1 MTDNN
6 CENCFYGDYS
16 ADDDPCNSC
25 CADSMGGKD
34 MYSKWVAV
42 DVFKN
47 IDNKHGEAMV
57 ARQIPKP
64 QYDPEQ
70 VAFNNIAGQRR
81 INTGAIAGATGVKYD
96 QDKPQWSLLPFK
108 ALKEVVDVLTYGAKK
123 YAPDNWKKVP
133 NAKQRYIDAGFRHF
147 TAYAAGEKLDPETGK
162 SHLAHALCCLLYLLA
177 FEIGEDRG

>member
-6 CENCFYGDYS
+6 CENCFYGDYPVG
-16 ADDDPCNSC
+16 AEPCDSC
-25 CADSMGGKD
+25 CANSVSGKD
-34 MYSKWVAV
+34 MYTKWVAV

-47 IDNKHGEAMV
+47 IDNHGEAM
-57 ARQIPKP
+57 
-64 QYDPEQ
+64 
-70 VAFNNIAGQRR
+70 AGRV
-81 INTGAIAGATGVKYD
+81 TGVKYD
-96 QDKPQWSLLPFK
+96 KDKPQWSLLPFK

-162 SHLAHALCCLLYLLA
+162 SHIAHAICCLLYLLA

>member
-1 MTDNN
+1 MKVKTCNT
-6 CENCFYGDYS
+6 CFNAGQVLDGSHS
-16 ADDDPCNSC
+16 ACISC
-25 CADSMGGKD
+25 VNYD
-34 MYSKWVAV
+34 KWVSR

-47 IDNKHGEAMV
+47 IDNHGEAMV
-57 ARQIPKP
+57 GR
-64 QYDPEQ
+64 
-70 VAFNNIAGQRR
+70 V
-81 INTGAIAGATGVKYD
+81 TGVKYD
-96 QDKPQWSLLPFK
+96 NDKPQWSLLPFK
-108 ALKEVVDVLTYGAKK
+108 ALREVVDVLTYGAKK